1 MRLPTLLGLIGG
13 LVLMAVVLAG
23 RDLGEIADTAADGG
37 PALFLVV
44 VLTWVVT
51 AFDGVAWQALIPR
64 VHRPPVQVTILY
76 RYICQSVNTLL
87 PVAQVGGEVARM
99 RLATTRGVPVEW
111 SVATVITDLPV
122 QLGAQLTFAI
132 VAIALLSMFLGGLSA
147 AGPLVAGV
155 LFAIFLLILVTLLQ
169 RIGLGDRFGRA
180 LTKFFKGSLGSAIA
194 AKGAMVDQ
202 AIRSVHSD
210 KRAVSKSFLWHLAGW
225 PIRAVEVWLVF
236 FLIGE
241 PITLAEAAILEGLV
255 MVIRSVAFMVP
266 GALGIQEG
274 ALLLVGGLLGIPS
287 EQILALAL
295 VKRGREL
302 VAQLP
307 GLGLWLILE
316 GQNRRRAKGEAPS

>member
-1 MRLPTLLGLIGG
+1 MRLPTLIGLIGG
-13 LVLMAVVLAG
+13 LVLMAVVLSG
-23 RDLGEIADTAADGG
+23 RDLGAIAATAADGG
-37 PALFLVV
+37 PALILVV
-44 VLTWVVT
+44 VLTLIVT
-51 AFDGVAWQALIPR
+51 ALDGVAWQALIPR
-64 VHRPPVQVTILY
+64 AHRPPVRVTIVY

-122 QLGAQLTFAI
+122 QLAAQLTFAL
-132 VAIALLSMFLGGLSA
+132 VSIALLSMVLGGLST

-155 LFAIFLLILVTLLQ
+155 LFAIFLLFLVTLLQ

-180 LTKFFKGSLGSAIA
+180 LTKFFKGSLGTAIA

-210 KRAVSKSFLWHLAGW
+210 KRAVSRSFLWHLAGW
-225 PIRAVEVWLVF
+225 PIRAAEVWLVF

-241 PITLAEAAILEGLV
+241 PITYAEAAILEGLV
-255 MVIRSVAFMVP
+255 MVVRSVAFMVP

-274 ALLLVGGLLGIPS
+274 ALLLVGGLLGIPGD
-287 EQILALAL
+287 QLLALAL

-302 VAQLP
+302 VTQLP
-307 GLGLWLILE
+307 GLALWLIIE
-316 GQNRRRAKGEAPS
+316 GRLRRNAPNKSTA